1 MTLCNDDVI
10 LTSLKHA
17 VFTRKRET
25 TEFIP
30 PIPWPPNSP
39 DLNPVV
45 YSMWGTVQEVYKT
58 CTTDLNDLKHRITEW
73 AKLDHA
79 VIAAA
84 VYHHNGIVSQRASTL
99 VALILNTVFWWRHC
113 FYSDNCDLSC
123 CCWPVKQLHANRPVW
138 FNCSCQLTLC
148 IATALYGGCLFHKV
162 K

>member
-84 VYHHNGIVSQRASTL
+84 VYHNGIVSQRASTL
-99 VALILNTVFWWRHC
+99 VALILNTVFWWRHV
-113 FYSDNCDLSC
+113 FTVITATFLAVADQSNSC
-123 CCWPVKQLHANRPVW
+123 
-138 FNCSCQLTLC
+138 TLIGRSGL
-148 IATALYGGCLFHKV
+148 IAVVSWLCVLQRHYMVVVYFTR
-162 K
+162 